1 VRTDIAGLTTPML
14 FSNQA
19 LELNQTRTKILI
31 NAYIDTLSYVTVQP
45 WPGHSSC

>member
-1 VRTDIAGLTTPML
+1 ML

-31 NAYIDTLSYVTVQP
+31 KAYIDTLSYVTVQP
-45 WPGHSSC
+45 AVRHSTS